1 MVTFDLLQ
9 FIAAA
14 VMACGLLAVLLEIA
28 FRNPRWLWE
37 IITDVRRFAVR
48 PAEESAERDEAP
60 APTAKSTK
68 SRDPLISA

>member
-14 VMACGLLAVLLEIA
+14 VMACGLLAVVLEIVL
-28 FRNPRWLWE
+28 RNPRWLWE
-37 IITDVRRFAVR
+37 IVTDVRRFAVR
-48 PAEESAERDEAP
+48 PAEESAEPDEAS
-60 APTAKSTK
+60 TQTIKSTK